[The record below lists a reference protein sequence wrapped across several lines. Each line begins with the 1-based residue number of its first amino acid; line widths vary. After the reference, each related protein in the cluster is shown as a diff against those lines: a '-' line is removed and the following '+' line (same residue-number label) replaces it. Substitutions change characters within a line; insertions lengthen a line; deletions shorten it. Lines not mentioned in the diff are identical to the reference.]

1 MAEGNPPKKLQI
13 SLNNQSIVLPVS
25 EIHSRTI
32 AHLDGVLMVLVFC
45 QQGEERIHIS
55 HLSPDGKLLE
65 YAFEDA
71 KTLYEAFLRGMRVSS
86 RSLTASNMCART
98 LV

>member
-1 MAEGNPPKKLQI
+1 MAESNASEKRAEKLQI

-25 EIHSRTI
+25 EICLYTLTHFG
-32 AHLDGVLMVLVFC
+32 GVLMVFVFH
-45 QQGEERIHIS
+45 QQGEERIRIS

-86 RSLTASNMCART
+86 RW
-98 LV
+98 LVH